1 MIGGAVKEASVRV
14 RMLEG
19 EARSMDKLRGMEAER
34 RREGI
39 QEDDLVMR
47 TLVAI
52 IAGRGKSTESSTYL
66 SRLDNKFLFQMW
78 SCLRYPILK

>member
-1 MIGGAVKEASVRV
+1 MVGGAVKEASVRV
-14 RMLEG
+14 RMLEAEG
-19 EARSMDKLRGMEAER
+19 RSMDKLRGMEAER

-52 IAGRGKSTESSTYL
+52 IAGRGKLIKSSIFSVDWLT
-66 SRLDNKFLFQMW
+66 R
-78 SCLRYPILK
+78 SCFRCGGISADPP

>member
-1 MIGGAVKEASVRV
+1 MIGGAVKEASLRV

-19 EARSMDKLRGMEAER
+19 ESRSMDKLRGMEAER
-34 RREGI
+34 RRESI

-52 IAGRGKSTESSTYL
+52 IAGRGKFIEPSIFSVDWITS
-66 SRLDNKFLFQMW
+66 FLFQMW
-78 SCLRYPILK
+78 RYQR